1 MPPIFRWTFPTI
13 NRNALSR
20 WNGADWQWQE
30 PQRYQAS
37 AGGNF
42 CKFFSTTAVTRTIQ
56 FIKMLDPCR
65 ELSRL
70 LTRIGHTAVKGN
82 FSAKIKGDRTWLES
96 LMIMSTCKSTRGHKL
111 NNNNK
116 HLPTFKGMLLV
127 STFSQLTHS
136 KISRRVTC
144 GMKNLRQTE
153 REILKRIE
161 SLT

>member
-1 MPPIFRWTFPTI
+1 MARASTLPSKCWWQFLPILF
-13 NRNALSR
+13 
-20 WNGADWQWQE
+20 
-30 PQRYQAS
+30 YHC
-37 AGGNF
+37 
-42 CKFFSTTAVTRTIQ
+42 CKTRRTIQ
-56 FIKMLDPCR
+56 FIKMLDPSR

-70 LTRIGHTAVKGN
+70 KTRIGHTAVKGN

-153 REILKRIE
+153 RNTNENRILN
-161 SLT
+161 LTIGALKNVNRKIFLTTDS